1 MSSLGRCTLAAVEL
15 DGMEPTGA
23 VVPGVSTRPAASA
36 QFTQDVVRALGVW
49 RATPALPL
57 LTVTFAVC
65 AAWSSSRWTGH
76 ILAALVT
83 VAFLGWAGSERLWYL
98 RAFTGR
104 TLSVRAA
111 LSVSFS
117 YWPRLLCL
125 SLLVGVV
132 TVPLSIPITIAAMR
146 GSTTGGTRH
155 VNLGVG
161 WLVYSAALSLL
172 IDFTLT
178 FVTPALIYTS
188 GRARDALTIGLG
200 LLRQTWPHAAPY
212 VLIPPLAVVIL
223 GRLSQG
229 PVGVVGAAVIV
240 VSYALNLLAKGATAS
255 YYLRLVAPIGP
266 DGDLERYVPG
276 V

>member
-1 MSSLGRCTLAAVEL
+1 
-15 DGMEPTGA
+15 MEPT
-23 VVPGVSTRPAASA
+23 AASPDVMTDPA
-36 QFTQDVVRALGVW
+36 DARFTQDVARAFGVW
-49 RATPALPL
+49 RAVPALPL
-57 LTVTFAVC
+57 LTITFAVC
-65 AAWSSSRWTGH
+65 AAWGTSRWTGH
-76 ILAALVT
+76 IVAALVS
-83 VAFLGWAGSERLWYL
+83 VVFLGWVGSERLWYL

-132 TVPLSIPITIAAMR
+132 TVPLSIPITIAAIR
-146 GSTTGGTRH
+146 AGTDGGARH
-155 VNLGVG
+155 ADLGVG
-161 WLVYSAALSLL
+161 WLIYSAVLSLL

-229 PVGVVGAAVIV
+229 PVGAIGAVVIV
-240 VSYALNLLAKGATAS
+240 ISYALNLLAKGATAS
-255 YYLRLVAPIGP
+255 YYLRLVAPVGP
-266 DGDLERYVPG
+266 DGDLDRYVPG

>member
-1 MSSLGRCTLAAVEL
+1 
-15 DGMEPTGA
+15 MEPTA
-23 VVPGVSTRPAASA
+23 SAHEATTRPPADA
-36 QFTQDVVRALGVW
+36 QFIEDIARAFSVW
-49 RATPALPL
+49 RSVPALPL
-57 LTVTFAVC
+57 ITVTFAVC
-65 AAWSSSRWTGH
+65 AAWSTSWWTGH
-76 ILAALVT
+76 VVAAIVSI
-83 VAFLGWAGSERLWYL
+83 VFLGWVGSERLWYL

-104 TLSVRAA
+104 RLSVRAA

-125 SLLVGVV
+125 GLLVGVV
-132 TVPLSIPITIAAMR
+132 TIPLSIPITIAAVSAGTD
-146 GSTTGGTRH
+146 GSARH
-155 VNLGVG
+155 AQLGVG
-161 WLVYSAALSLL
+161 WLIYSAALSLL

-229 PVGVVGAAVIV
+229 PVGAIGAAVIV
-240 VSYALNLLAKGATAS
+240 VSYALNLLAKGATAC
-255 YYLRLVAPIGP
+255 YYLRLVAPVGP